1 MSAYRYH
8 IKEIKEDKGDKVLGI
23 IELGMWGDSDP
34 MWIPKEV
41 INDKMQIAS
50 WWLEK
55 KGI

>member
-1 MSAYRYH
+1 MTTYRYR
-8 IKEIKEDKGDKVLGI
+8 IKEIKEDKGDKVLGV

-34 MWIPKEV
+34 MWIPKEA
-41 INDKMQIAS
+41 INDQMQIAS